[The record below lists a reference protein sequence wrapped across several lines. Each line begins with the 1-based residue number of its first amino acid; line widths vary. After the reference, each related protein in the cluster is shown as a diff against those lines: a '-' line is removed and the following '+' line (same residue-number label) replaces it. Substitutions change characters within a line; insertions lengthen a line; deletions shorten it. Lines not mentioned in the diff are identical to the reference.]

1 MNQSCFSLV
10 QHNLSLC
17 NLKWIS
23 EAWTQ
28 CQMFYTWCRWTAQPR
43 TGRSSSGR
51 SPHASSLSKDSVIH
65 IWKRTLSVIIKT
77 TLPRGQWVSV
87 LQMQPRSE
95 LPVRFHQGS
104 HSHSRQVQVSEEV
117 LKENSRHP
125 GGEQNLH
132 GWDKFLPAWA
142 WWFSVEFPL
151 IWWGR
156 CPPVQREEGD
166 QGDAIH
172 QQSEDTSHVEGE
184 HEVDRDGSR
193 ISASDEVYLFM
204 GTNQLGQ
211 LGLTV
216 RDL

>member
-51 SPHASSLSKDSVIH
+51 SLHASSLSKDSVIQ

-87 LQMQPRSE
+87 LQPRPGRSCQWGSW
-95 LPVRFHQGS
+95 HQGS

-117 LKENSRHP
+117 LKENSRCP

-132 GWDKFLPAWA
+132 GWDKFLPAW
-142 WWFSVEFPL
+142 WFSVEFPL
-151 IWWGR
+151 I
-156 CPPVQREEGD
+156 
-166 QGDAIH
+166 
-172 QQSEDTSHVEGE
+172 
-184 HEVDRDGSR
+184 
-193 ISASDEVYLFM
+193 
-204 GTNQLGQ
+204 
-211 LGLTV
+211 
-216 RDL
+216 